1 MNRGS
6 AIPADRSASSAGSAG
21 RSPWA
26 WVPTLYFFEGI
37 PYFLVNVV
45 SVTMF
50 KRLGMDNASLA
61 ALTSLLYLPWVIKP
75 LWSPLVDV
83 VRSKRWWILV
93 MQAALVVCF
102 AALAFSLPGL
112 GRAAAEASAS
122 AGATPAAGPGV
133 AEAVAAGAAASGA
146 APPVGAFIPALVLF
160 YVGAMLSATHD
171 IAADG
176 FYMIALGKH
185 DQSLFVGI
193 RSTFYR
199 ISSVFGQGVIVVVAG
214 LLETRLGVIP
224 RAWSLTLLGSSVLLG
239 LLTLWHQWAV
249 PQVESEGCGCKK
261 RQKCGT
267 PPAKTMG
274 GASNSGDFDT
284 APAAAAEVAAAAAP
298 AEAAVSP
305 GAPAAPRSFG
315 RAFATFFAK
324 PGIGLALA
332 FMLLFRLPEAFSVKM
347 LTPFLLDP
355 TSAGGLGLSTTQSG
369 LVYGTVGVIALT
381 IGGILGGIF
390 AARVGLRKA
399 MWPMALSLALPCA
412 VYLYM
417 AIAQPAQ
424 LWVVYLCVAFDQFGY
439 GFGFTAYMLYLL
451 YFSEGEYKTSHYAIC
466 TAFMALSMMIPGFF
480 AGWLQQS
487 LGYTGFFVLVMACCA
502 ATVAVTAILA
512 PRIEDAAPKTAPRIA
527 PKIKEGNKC

>member
-1 MNRGS
+1 MSKGQSR
-6 AIPADRSASSAGSAG
+6 
-21 RSPWA
+21 PWA

-83 VRSKRWWILV
+83 VRSKRWWILA

-122 AGATPAAGPGV
+122 AGATPAAG
-133 AEAVAAGAAASGA
+133 AVPA
-146 APPVGAFIPALVLF
+146 VGAFIPALVLF
-160 YVGAMLSATHD
+160 YIGAMLSATHD

-176 FYMIALGKH
+176 FYMIALDKH

-214 LLETRLGVIP
+214 LLETRLGVVP

-239 LLTLWHQWAV
+239 LLALWHW
-249 PQVESEGCGCKK
+249 KK
-261 RQKCGT
+261 LPCQKGPKT
-267 PPAKTMG
+267 SDPPEKIG
-274 GASNSGDFDT
+274 GGPSKSAENVR
-284 APAAAAEVAAAAAP
+284 AP
-298 AEAAVSP
+298 EADDSDK
-305 GAPAAPRSFG
+305 RSFWG
-315 RAFATFFAK
+315 AFATFFAK

-439 GFGFTAYMLYLL
+439 GFGFTAYMLYLM

-512 PRIEDAAPKTAPRIA
+512 PRIEDAAPKTAPKTA